1 MNKVTPFLYGLKMGV
16 LYAVATIMLT
26 LVYYVTGLDGQM
38 TMSSIINMVVSVLL
52 LVYITKSFR
61 KARGGYMSLGQGVCM
76 ITVTGVVATV
86 ISYFFNLVYINY
98 IDTHYVEKS
107 LMRAQEMMASMGG
120 MNDEVIDAMRTQLE
134 AQMSFS
140 VTTLGIALLG
150 ALVMYA
156 IAGLI
161 LGAIFRKNDPDA
173 ID

>member
-16 LYAVATIMLT
+16 LYAGVSIMLA
-26 LVYYVTGLDGQM
+26 LVYYVTGLDGQV
-38 TMSSIINMVVSVLL
+38 TMSGIINMVVSVIL

-61 KARGGYMSLGQGVCM
+61 KAMGGYMSLGQCVCM
-76 ITVTGVVATV
+76 ITVTGVVSTV
-86 ISYFFNLVYINY
+86 ISYFFNLVYVNY
-98 IDTHYVEKS
+98 IDTHFVEKS
-107 LMRAQEMMASMGG
+107 LMQTQKMMASMGG

-140 VTTLGIALLG
+140 FATLGIALVG

-161 LGAIFRKNDPDA
+161 LGAIFRKKDPDA
-173 ID
+173 IY